1 MPVLVDTART
11 TALSLEPCSRLPEE
25 RCIQRAEQCAR
36 GGTRTFIDLCQAV
49 CRARTATRSSLGDRC
64 SSARNMTGPVRSW
77 HRSGQHGE
85 PFREA
90 HMDSSSSPS
99 GSSAYLE
106 SLMRAGQQSM
116 KQFDDALVSA
126 MGVEG
131 KPATRGDSSP
141 FAVAANLQRQFWSP
155 IVEFWKGTLGNAS
168 AAGAQPSRRDRRFQ
182 DEAWQ
187 HSPYYQLIKTILLDD
202 LKAIGR
208 ARRSSPGRRKIK
220 AAASLL
226 RASIH

>member
-1 MPVLVDTART
+1 M
-11 TALSLEPCSRLPEE
+11 
-25 RCIQRAEQCAR
+25 
-36 GGTRTFIDLCQAV
+36 
-49 CRARTATRSSLGDRC
+49 
-64 SSARNMTGPVRSW
+64 N
-77 HRSGQHGE
+77 
-85 PFREA
+85 
-90 HMDSSSSPS
+90 SSSPPS

-131 KPATRGDSSP
+131 KPATGGDSSP

-155 IVEFWKGTLGNAS
+155 IVEFWKGALGNAS
-168 AAGAQPSRRDRRFQ
+168 AAGSRRSGRERRFQ

-187 HSPYYQLIKTILLDD
+187 QLALLPAYQEILLDD
-202 LKAIGR
+202 FKAIGR

-226 RASIH
+226 RASIHRCDEPVEFPGDQPGSHSNSHPDTFRRAWWPGCRT